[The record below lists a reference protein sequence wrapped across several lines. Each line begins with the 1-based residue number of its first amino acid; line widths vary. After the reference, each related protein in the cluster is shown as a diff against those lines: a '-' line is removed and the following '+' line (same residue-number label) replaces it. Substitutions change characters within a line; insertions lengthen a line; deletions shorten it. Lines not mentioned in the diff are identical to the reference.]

1 MNAQITFPEMET
13 MKADLNELRM
23 AFSLLLERT
32 KANQTVNISDIARM
46 EGTSVSQLR
55 KGGAERYLLP
65 RFGVSEYP
73 DGKVRWSWETYEKW
87 RKIPVEERK
96 LAYRKYLLEE
106 MKRNNTR
113 A

>member
-65 RFGVSEYP
+65 HFGVSEYP
-73 DGKVRWSWETYEKW
+73 DGKVRWSWETYENW
-87 RKIPVEERK
+87 RKNPVEERK
-96 LAYRKYLLEE
+96 LAYRKHLLEE